1 MTQAFKTLQN
11 AAGQGSPQSV
21 LWSGQQSLNKLE
33 AKSRAPAG
41 QMDQALPPSSL
52 GKNRTL
58 CGTQCNLSQIKSAK
72 TN

>member
-1 MTQAFKTLQN
+1 MTQAFKNLQN

-33 AKSRAPAG
+33 AKSCAPAG
-41 QMDQALPPSSL
+41 QMDQALPPL
-52 GKNRTL
+52 
-58 CGTQCNLSQIKSAK
+58 LSQIKSTK